1 MPPLIFSCD
10 KENAQYWIAKPSGRL
25 DLSTANAFQE
35 RLETLLN
42 EEAPGLILDLGD
54 IDYISSVGL
63 RVILEIGKKLKTNNH
78 QLILLS
84 ATSFV
89 QEVFENSGFTLLFPL
104 VKSLEEAVAFFK
116 A

>member
-35 RLETLLN
+35 RLETHLS
-42 EEAPGLILDLGD
+42 EGAPGLILDLSD

-63 RVILEIGKKLKTNNH
+63 RVILETGKQLKTNSR

-104 VKSLEEAVAFFK
+104 VNSLEEARMLFK
-116 A
+116 D